1 MNIHE
6 TSWTSEFDLASFKYV
21 VISQKW
27 ARFMAK
33 ADKFAQRM
41 QDKVFESPGVSKKTK
56 SASLLLQ
63 HAFGTQR
70 HFRQMYSSAKFSFP
84 LVFENVENEVEAK
97 KHVAAARKYL
107 EICKLYMRCRL
118 AVSQDLEK
126 LVKSIH

>member
-1 MNIHE
+1 MRRLKSHI
-6 TSWTSEFDLASFKYV
+6 SSSLKKY
-21 VISQKW
+21 
-27 ARFMAK
+27 

-56 SASLLLQ
+56 SAWLLLQ
-63 HAFGTQR
+63 RAFGTQR
-70 HFRQMYSSAKFSFP
+70 HFGQMYSSAKFSFP
-84 LVFENVENEVEAK
+84 LPKLLHASQTGQSVFENVENEVEAK